1 MKWFNKL
8 SNEQLINEMERQKIY
23 LKTYL
28 ENKDRIKTRDY
39 IKYMFQVINTCKVIL
54 KSRNI
59 NI

>member
-28 ENKDRIKTRDY
+28 ANKDRIKTRDY
-39 IKYMFQVINTCKVIL
+39 IKYMFQVINTRKVIL